1 MTNIAFGIFFGFILI
16 LSISQ
21 AETVKYKYSYF
32 KRFDDTDNIK
42 EKKISKLNL
51 YIDYGTGCH
60 YLKSGIF
67 GGLTPRLD
75 KEGRQVCEYQQQ
87 EIKEQIEKVN

>member
-1 MTNIAFGIFFGFILI
+1 MCIRDSNWFN
-16 LSISQ
+16 S
-21 AETVKYKYSYF
+21 
-32 KRFDDTDNIK
+32 FDDTDNIK
-42 EKKISKLNL
+42 GKQVSKLNL

-75 KEGRQVCEYQQQ
+75 KEGKHVCEYQQQ
-87 EIKEQIEKVN
+87 EIKEQIKE